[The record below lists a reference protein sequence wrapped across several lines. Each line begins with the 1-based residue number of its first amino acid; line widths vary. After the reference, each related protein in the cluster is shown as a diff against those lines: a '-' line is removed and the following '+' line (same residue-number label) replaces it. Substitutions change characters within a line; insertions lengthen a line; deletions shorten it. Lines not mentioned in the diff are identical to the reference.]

1 MNMYKTINP
10 MKDIGKYTQKLD
22 KMNGNINPYT
32 VELLLW
38 NKIYVDLTGPYK
50 YVGNICLN

>member
-1 MNMYKTINP
+1 MTMYKTRNSI
-10 MKDIGKYTQKLD
+10 KDIGKYTKQSD